1 MPQSSGS
8 VNTLATSA
16 STSTASTPANLSNLN
31 YNNGSVVTVGGGPSA
46 GGAMILHNDNVSLN
60 SAKTNVNSSGYGGS
74 SNLINSM
81 NSSVASSVVNGTQPI
96 KSSSNPLSDNKFTA
110 NNSSFSDVEN
120 GRIIFL
126 NFHLKN
132 FIFIIE

>member
-1 MPQSSGS
+1 MKIMFDKGLLELCS
-8 VNTLATSA
+8 LEDC
-16 STSTASTPANLSNLN
+16 
-31 YNNGSVVTVGGGPSA
+31 GGPSA

-126 NFHLKN
+126 KFHLKILLFN
-132 FIFIIE
+132 NRMKGRSRN